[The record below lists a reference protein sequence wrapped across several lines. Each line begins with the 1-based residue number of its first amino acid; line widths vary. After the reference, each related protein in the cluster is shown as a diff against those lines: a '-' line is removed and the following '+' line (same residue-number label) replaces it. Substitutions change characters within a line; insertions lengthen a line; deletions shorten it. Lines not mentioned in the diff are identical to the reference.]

1 MTSVSILLSILT
13 LSMVILGVIG
23 NFIED
28 NNAKQMI
35 ITIETVGVIQFAYF
49 SLIGIG
55 SLNPMFVSME

>member
-1 MTSVSILLSILT
+1 
-13 LSMVILGVIG
+13 MVILGVIG

-28 NNAKQMI
+28 NNAKQMV
-35 ITIETVGVIQFAYF
+35 ITIETVGVIQFVYF